1 MRKTY
6 LWAFCLVASLWCSN
20 GHAQTFET
28 QYERSVH
35 DLMTDVQQRFGVR
48 FKFDGKVDTVGKRL
62 PYADFR
68 VRPYSIEMTLDNIC
82 KYFDWNWWKQTDKL
96 YKIKP
101 YEYPRRHEDEGRMM
115 LDWLSTL
122 YNNKAEWEAR
132 RDTLRR
138 EVRQRL
144 ELDAFLDSCVVVK
157 DKKGRAERP
166 VTLSKVRRHDGYTTQ
181 NICIELTPG
190 QHLFG
195 TIYAPYGLKKKEKII
210 NKKLSESVALQSN
223 QKVQSSKQDQDKSK
237 SSKFKVQSSKKY
249 ALIVC
254 PDGHWPMRYR
264 KDEQQRLG
272 TLARMG
278 AVCVDFD
285 LYGWGE
291 SEQEVGAE
299 AHHTSRAHV
308 YQAACGYILLDWM
321 LTHRKDID
329 PERVGVMGGSGG
341 GTHTVLLSLLD
352 DRVTASAPVVHLA
365 SHFDG
370 GCPCESGKPVQL
382 SAGGTCEAELAAVMA
397 PKPMLIVSDG
407 GDWTSSVPTLEY
419 PYLQRIYSFY
429 DARDQVRNVHL
440 PNDRHDFNEH
450 KRQAVYD
457 FFIDVFDLDRTM
469 LDEDKVTIEP
479 DDDLKSLYKTQR

>member
-1 MRKTY
+1 MKKI
-6 LWAFCLVASLWCSN
+6 LVLLCAILPTMV
-20 GHAQTFET
+20 GAQTFET
-28 QYERSVH
+28 RYERSVH
-35 DLMTDVQQRFGVR
+35 DLMKDVARRFGVK
-48 FKFDGKVDTVGKRL
+48 FKFDANVDTVGKRL

-68 VRPYSIEMTLDNIC
+68 VRPYSLETTLDNIC
-82 KYFDWNWWKQTDKL
+82 KYYDWNWWKQSGNL
-96 YKIKP
+96 YKIKL
-101 YEYPRRHEDEGRMM
+101 YEYPRRHEAEGKMM
-115 LDWLSTL
+115 LDWLSSL
-122 YNNKAEWEAR
+122 YNNKEQWEAR
-132 RDTLRR
+132 RDSLRK

-144 ELDAFLDSCVVVK
+144 ELDAFLDSCVTIPTAKPSSTV
-157 DKKGRAERP
+157 ERP
-166 VTLSKVRRHDGYTTQ
+166 VTLSKVRKHDGYTTQ

-195 TIYAPYGLKKKEKII
+195 TIYAYNGKGQKLKAKSQKPLII
-210 NKKLSESVALQSN
+210 
-223 QKVQSSKQDQDKSK
+223 
-237 SSKFKVQSSKKY
+237 
-249 ALIVC
+249 C
-254 PDGHWPMRYR
+254 PDGHWPYRYR

-291 SEQEVGAE
+291 SEKEVGAE

-308 YQAACGYILLDWM
+308 YQAACGYVLLDWM

-329 PERVGVMGGSGG
+329 PARVGVMGGSGG

-352 DRVTASAPVVHLA
+352 ERVTASAPVVHLA

-382 SAGGTCEAELAAVMA
+382 AAGGTCEPELAAVMA

-407 GDWTSSVPTLEY
+407 GDWTSSVPTLEF
-419 PYLQRIYSFY
+419 PYLQRIYGFY
-429 DARDQVRNVHL
+429 GATDKVRNVHL
-440 PNDRHDFNEH
+440 PNERHDFRDN

-457 FFIDVFDLDRTM
+457 FFIDVFGLDRSM
-469 LDEDKVTIEP
+469 LDESKITIEP
-479 DDDLKSLYKTQR
+479 DEALKSLYK

>member
-1 MRKTY
+1 MMKRVIVFLPFY
-6 LWAFCLVASLWCSN
+6 LFTFLPLS
-20 GHAQTFET
+20 AQTFET
-28 QYERSVH
+28 RYERPVS
-35 DLMTDVQQRFGVR
+35 DLMNDVAKRFGVK
-48 FKFDGKVDTVGKRL
+48 FKFDSNVDTVGKRL

-68 VRPYSIEMTLDNIC
+68 VRPYSLEMTLDNIC
-82 KYFDWNWWKQTDKL
+82 KYYDWNWWKQSGNL
-96 YKIKP
+96 YKIKL
-101 YEYPRRHEDEGRMM
+101 YEYPRRHEQEGKMM
-115 LDWLSTL
+115 LDYLSSL
-122 YNNKAEWEAR
+122 YNNKEQWEAR
-132 RDTLRR
+132 RDTLRK

-144 ELDAFLDSCVVVK
+144 ELDKFLDSCVTVPTAK
-157 DKKGRAERP
+157 SSGTKERP
-166 VTLSKVRRHDGYTTQ
+166 VILSKIRKHDGYTTQ

-195 TIYAPYGLKKKEKII
+195 TIYASLKKGKH
-210 NKKLSESVALQSN
+210 
-223 QKVQSSKQDQDKSK
+223 
-237 SSKFKVQSSKKY
+237 

-254 PDGHWPMRYR
+254 PDGHWPYRYR

-278 AVCVDFD
+278 AICVDFD

-291 SEQEVGAE
+291 SEKEVGEA

-321 LTHRKDID
+321 LSHRKDID

-382 SAGGTCEAELAAVMA
+382 SAGGTCEPELAAVIA
-397 PKPMLIVSDG
+397 PKPLLIVSDD
-407 GDWTSSVPTLEY
+407 GDWTSSVPYLEF
-419 PYLQRIYSFY
+419 PYLQRIYGFY
-429 DARDQVRNVHL
+429 GAQDKVRNVHL
-440 PNDRHDFNEH
+440 PNERHDFKEN

-457 FFIDVFDLDRTM
+457 FFIDVFGLDRSM
-469 LDEDKVTIEP
+469 LDESKIEIEP
-479 DDDLKSLYKTQR
+479 ESTLKSLYQ

>member
-1 MRKTY
+1 MRK
-6 LWAFCLVASLWCSN
+6 LFVAALMAVSSVAS
-20 GHAQTFET
+20 AQTYET

-35 DLMTDVQQRFGVR
+35 DIMDDVAKRFGVR
-48 FKFDGKVDTVGKRL
+48 FKYNVDTVGRRL

-68 VRPYSIEMTLDNIC
+68 VRPYSLEATLDNIC
-82 KYFDWNWWKQTDKL
+82 KHFDWNWWKQSGNL

-101 YEYPRRHEDEGRMM
+101 YEYARRHETEGQQM
-115 LDWLSTL
+115 LDYLSSL
-122 YNNKAEWEAR
+122 YQNKEQWESR
-132 RDTLRR
+132 RDSLRR
-138 EVRQRL
+138 EVRRL
-144 ELDAFLDSCVVVK
+144 LGLDAFLDSCVLGK
-157 DKKGRAERP
+157 P
-166 VTLSKVRRHDGYTTQ
+166 LLSKVRRHDGYTTQ

-195 TIYAPYGLKKKEKII
+195 TIYSPSPRRGRKGGLPSARSGGG
-210 NKKLSESVALQSN
+210 N
-223 QKVQSSKQDQDKSK
+223 
-237 SSKFKVQSSKKY
+237 

-254 PDGHWPMRYR
+254 PDGHWPYRYR

-291 SEQEVGAE
+291 SEKEVGAE

-308 YQAACGYILLDWM
+308 YQAACGYVLLDYM
-321 LTHRKDID
+321 LKNRKDID

-370 GCPCESGKPVQL
+370 GCPCESGRPVQL
-382 SAGGTCEAELAAVMA
+382 AAGGTCEPELAAVMA

-419 PYLQRIYSFY
+419 PYLQRIYDFY
-429 DARDQVRNVHL
+429 GARDQVRNVHL
-440 PNDRHDFNEH
+440 PNERHDFGPN

-457 FFIDVFDLDRTM
+457 FFIDVFGLDRSM
-469 LDEDKVTIEP
+469 LDESKIEIEP
-479 DDDLKSLYKTQR
+479 DDALKSLYK

>member
-1 MRKTY
+1 MIAVMLLAMETT
-6 LWAFCLVASLWCSN
+6 
-20 GHAQTFET
+20 AQT
-28 QYERSVH
+28 YENQFRRPVS
-35 DLMTDVQQRFGVR
+35 DVMRDVAKRFDVR
-48 FKFDGKVDTVGKRL
+48 FKFDGNVDTAGVVL

-68 VRPYSIEMTLDNIC
+68 IRPYSLEQTLDNIC
-82 KYFDWNWWKQTDKL
+82 KHFDWNWWKQSGNV
-96 YKIKP
+96 YKIKR
-101 YEYPRRHEDEGRMM
+101 YEYPRRHEEEGRQM
-115 LDWLSTL
+115 LDYLSTL
-122 YNNKAEWEAR
+122 YSNKAEWEAR
-132 RDTLRR
+132 RDSLRR

-144 ELDAFLDSCVVVK
+144 ELDAFLDSCVLGK
-157 DKKGRAERP
+157 P
-166 VTLSKVRRHDGYTTQ
+166 LLSKIRKHDGYTTQ

-195 TIYAPYGLKKKEKII
+195 TIYASTMKGKH
-210 NKKLSESVALQSN
+210 
-223 QKVQSSKQDQDKSK
+223 
-237 SSKFKVQSSKKY
+237 

-291 SEQEVGAE
+291 SEKEVGAE

-321 LTHRKDID
+321 LKNRKDID

-352 DRVTASAPVVHLA
+352 ERVTASAPVVHLA

-382 SAGGTCEAELAAVMA
+382 AAGGTCEPELAAVMA

-407 GDWTSSVPTLEY
+407 GDWTSSVPTLEF

-429 DARDQVRNVHL
+429 GAKDKVRNVHL
-440 PNDRHDFNEH
+440 PNERHDFREN
-450 KRQAVYD
+450 KRNAVYD
-457 FFIDVFDLDRTM
+457 FFIDVFGLDRTM
-469 LDEDKVTIEP
+469 LDESKIEIEP
-479 DDDLKSLYKTQR
+479 DEQLKSLYK

>member
-1 MRKTY
+1 MNDMKKYMWRAVGILLLTSH
-6 LWAFCLVASLWCSN
+6 LSPLASQ
-20 GHAQTFET
+20 AQT
-28 QYERSVH
+28 YENQFRRPVS
-35 DLMTDVQQRFGVR
+35 DVMKDVAARFDVR
-48 FKFDGKVDTVGKRL
+48 FKFDGNVDTAGVML
-62 PYADFR
+62 TYADFR
-68 VRPYSIEMTLDNIC
+68 IRPYSLEQTLDNIC
-82 KYFDWNWWKQTDKL
+82 KHFDWNWWKQSGNL
-96 YKIKP
+96 YKIKR
-101 YEYPRRHEDEGRMM
+101 YEYPRRHEDEGRQM
-115 LDWLSTL
+115 LNYLSSL
-122 YNNKAEWEAR
+122 YHNKVEWEAR
-132 RDTLRR
+132 RDSLRK

-144 ELDAFLDSCVVVK
+144 ELDAFLDSCVL
-157 DKKGRAERP
+157 GPAL
-166 VTLSKVRRHDGYTTQ
+166 LSKIRKHDGYTTQ

-195 TIYAPYGLKKKEKII
+195 TIYASTKKGKH
-210 NKKLSESVALQSN
+210 
-223 QKVQSSKQDQDKSK
+223 
-237 SSKFKVQSSKKY
+237 

-291 SEQEVGAE
+291 SEKEVGAE

-308 YQAACGYILLDWM
+308 YQAACGYVLLDWM

-329 PERVGVMGGSGG
+329 TKRVGVMGGSGG

-382 SAGGTCEAELAAVMA
+382 SAGGTCEPELAAVMA

-407 GDWTSSVPTLEY
+407 GDWTSSVPTLEF
-419 PYLQRIYSFY
+419 PYLQRIYDFY
-429 DARDQVRNVHL
+429 GAKDKVRNVHL
-440 PNDRHDFNEH
+440 PKERHDFGKN

-457 FFIDVFDLDRTM
+457 FFIDVFSLDRSM
-469 LDEDKVTIEP
+469 LDESKIEIEP
-479 DDDLKSLYKTQR
+479 DEQLKSLYK

>member
-1 MRKTY
+1 MTAVM
-6 LWAFCLVASLWCSN
+6 LLALGAT
-20 GHAQTFET
+20 AQTYET
-28 QYERSVH
+28 QYRRPVS
-35 DLMTDVQQRFGVR
+35 DVMQDVAKRFGVK
-48 FKFDGKVDTVGKRL
+48 FKFDANVDTAGVVL

-68 VRPYSIEMTLDNIC
+68 IRPYSLEKTLDNIC
-82 KYFDWNWWKQTDKL
+82 KYFDWNWWKQHETL
-96 YKIKP
+96 YKIKR
-101 YEYPRRHEDEGRMM
+101 YEYPRRHEDEGRQM
-115 LDWLSTL
+115 LDYLSTL
-122 YNNKAEWEAR
+122 YSNKAEWEAR
-132 RDTLRR
+132 RDSLRR

-144 ELDAFLDSCVVVK
+144 ELDAFLDSCVLGK
-157 DKKGRAERP
+157 P
-166 VTLSKVRRHDGYTTQ
+166 LLSKIRKHDGYTTQ

-195 TIYAPYGLKKKEKII
+195 TIYAPVKKKRKSNLSPLTSHLSPLII
-210 NKKLSESVALQSN
+210 
-223 QKVQSSKQDQDKSK
+223 
-237 SSKFKVQSSKKY
+237 
-249 ALIVC
+249 C

-291 SEQEVGAE
+291 SEKEVGAE

-321 LTHRKDID
+321 LKNRKDID

-352 DRVTASAPVVHLA
+352 ERVTASAPVVHLA

-370 GCPCESGKPVQL
+370 GCPCESGKPIQL
-382 SAGGTCEAELAAVMA
+382 SAGGTCEPELAAVMA

-407 GDWTSSVPTLEY
+407 GDWTSSVPTLEF
-419 PYLQRIYSFY
+419 PYLQRIYGFY
-429 DARDQVRNVHL
+429 GAKEQVRNVHL
-440 PNDRHDFNEH
+440 PNERHDFGKN
-450 KRQAVYD
+450 KRNAVYD
-457 FFIDVFDLDRTM
+457 FFIDVFHLDRSM

-479 DDDLKSLYKTQR
+479 DHELKSLYK

>member
-1 MRKTY
+1 MKKQIIAIFMALFAIGAT
-6 LWAFCLVASLWCSN
+6 
-20 GHAQTFET
+20 AQTFET
-28 QYERSVH
+28 QYSRSVS
-35 DLMTDVQQRFGVR
+35 DLMTDVSQRFGVR
-48 FKFDGKVDTVGKRL
+48 FKYNVDTIGKRL

-68 VRPYSIEMTLDNIC
+68 VRPYSIEQTLDNIC
-82 KYFDWNWWKQTDKL
+82 KYFDWNWWKQSDNV

-101 YEYPRRHEDEGRMM
+101 YEYPRRHVEEGRQM
-115 LDWLSTL
+115 LNWLSSL
-122 YNNKAEWEAR
+122 YSNKEQWEAR

-144 ELDAFLDSCVVVK
+144 ELDAFLNSCTLK
-157 DKKGRAERP
+157 
-166 VTLSKVRRHDGYTTQ
+166 TQLSKVRKHDGYSTQ

-195 TIYAPYGLKKKEKII
+195 TIYASTKKGKH
-210 NKKLSESVALQSN
+210 
-223 QKVQSSKQDQDKSK
+223 
-237 SSKFKVQSSKKY
+237 

-254 PDGHWPMRYR
+254 PDGHWPYRYR

-291 SEQEVGAE
+291 SEKEVGAE

-308 YQAACGYILLDWM
+308 YQAACGYLLLDYM
-321 LTHRKDID
+321 LKNRKDID
-329 PERVGVMGGSGG
+329 PQRVGVCGGSGG

-352 DRVTASAPVVHLA
+352 ERVTACAPVVHLA

-382 SAGGTCEAELAAVMA
+382 AAGGTCEPELAAVMA

-419 PYLQRIYSFY
+419 PYLQRIYGFY
-429 DARDQVRNVHL
+429 GAADKVKNVHL
-440 PNDRHDFNEH
+440 EKERHDFGKN

-457 FFIDVFDLDRTM
+457 FFIDIFSLDRTM
-469 LDEDKVTIEP
+469 LDEDKIEIEP
-479 DDDLKSLYKTQR
+479 DEVLKSLYK

>member
-1 MRKTY
+1 MKK
-6 LWAFCLVASLWCSN
+6 LMFFLCAFLPIVA
-20 GHAQTFET
+20 GAQTFET
-28 QYERSVH
+28 RYERPVS
-35 DLMTDVQQRFGVR
+35 DLMKDVAKRFGVK
-48 FKFDGKVDTVGKRL
+48 FKFDSNVDTVGKRL

-68 VRPYSIEMTLDNIC
+68 VRPYSLEMTLDNIC
-82 KYFDWNWWKQTDKL
+82 KHYDWNWWKQSGNT
-96 YKIKP
+96 YKIKL
-101 YEYPRRHEDEGRMM
+101 YEYPRRHEQEGKMM
-115 LDWLSTL
+115 LDWLSSK
-122 YNNKAEWEAR
+122 YHNKEQWEAR
-132 RDTLRR
+132 RDSLRS

-144 ELDAFLDSCVVVK
+144 ELDAFLDTCVMK
-157 DKKGRAERP
+157 TAGKPAGTKERP
-166 VTLSKVRRHDGYTTQ
+166 VILSKVRKHDGYTTQ

-195 TIYAPYGLKKKEKII
+195 TIYASLKKGKH
-210 NKKLSESVALQSN
+210 
-223 QKVQSSKQDQDKSK
+223 
-237 SSKFKVQSSKKY
+237 

-254 PDGHWPMRYR
+254 PDGHWPYRYR
-264 KDEQQRLG
+264 KDVQQRLG

-291 SEQEVGAE
+291 SEKEVGEA

-321 LTHRKDID
+321 LSHRKDID
-329 PERVGVMGGSGG
+329 TERVGVMGGSGG

-352 DRVTASAPVVHLA
+352 ERVKASAPVVHLA

-382 SAGGTCEAELAAVMA
+382 AAGGTCEPELAAVMA

-407 GDWTSSVPTLEY
+407 GDWTSSVPTLEF
-419 PYLQRIYSFY
+419 PYLQRIYGFY
-429 DARDQVRNVHL
+429 GAKDKVRNVHL
-440 PNDRHDFNEH
+440 PNERHDFKEN

-457 FFIDVFDLDRTM
+457 FFIDVFGLDRSM
-469 LDEDKVTIEP
+469 LDESKVTIEP
-479 DDDLKSLYKTQR
+479 DEALKSLYR

>member
-1 MRKTY
+1 MLAATTTAGMGQTY
-6 LWAFCLVASLWCSN
+6 
-20 GHAQTFET
+20 ET
-28 QYERSVH
+28 QFERPVS
-35 DLMTDVQQRFGVR
+35 DLMQDVQKRFGVK
-48 FKFDGKVDTVGKRL
+48 FKYNVDTVGKRL

-82 KYFDWNWWKQTDKL
+82 KYFDWNWWKQSDKL

-101 YEYPRRHEDEGRMM
+101 YEYPRRHEAEGKMM
-115 LDWLSTL
+115 LDYLSGL
-122 YNNKAEWEAR
+122 YGNKAQWEAR
-132 RDTLRR
+132 RDSLRR

-144 ELDAFLDSCVVVK
+144 ELDAFLDSCTLK
-157 DKKGRAERP
+157 P
-166 VTLSKVRRHDGYTTQ
+166 ILSKVRKHDGYTTQ

-195 TIYAPYGLKKKEKII
+195 TIYASMKKGKH
-210 NKKLSESVALQSN
+210 
-223 QKVQSSKQDQDKSK
+223 
-237 SSKFKVQSSKKY
+237 

-254 PDGHWPMRYR
+254 PDGHWPYRYR

-291 SEQEVGAE
+291 SEKEVGAD
-299 AHHTSRAHV
+299 AHHTARAHV
-308 YQAACGYILLDWM
+308 YQAACGYVLLDYM
-321 LTHRKDID
+321 LKNRKDID

-352 DRVTASAPVVHLA
+352 ERVTASAPVVHLA

-382 SAGGTCEAELAAVMA
+382 SAGGTCEPELAAVMA

-407 GDWTSSVPTLEY
+407 GDWTSSVPTLEF
-419 PYLQRIYSFY
+419 PYLQRIYGFY
-429 DARDQVRNVHL
+429 GAADKVRNVHL
-440 PNDRHDFNEH
+440 PNERHDFKEN

-457 FFIDVFDLDRTM
+457 FFIDVFGLDRTM
-469 LDEDKVTIEP
+469 LDESKIEIEP
-479 DDDLKSLYKTQR
+479 DEALKSLYK

>member
-1 MRKTY
+1 MRSH
-6 LWAFCLVASLWCSN
+6 LFALFLSLSLTAT
-20 GHAQTFET
+20 AQSFET
-28 QYERSVH
+28 RFERPVH
-35 DLMTDVQQRFGVR
+35 DVMGDVAKRFGVR

-68 VRPYSIEMTLDNIC
+68 VRPYSLEMTLDNIC
-82 KYFDWNWWKQTDKL
+82 KYFDWNWWKQSGNL

-101 YEYPRRHEDEGRMM
+101 YEYARRHESEGKMM
-115 LDWLSTL
+115 LDWLSSL
-122 YNNKAEWEAR
+122 YANREQWEAR
-132 RDTLRR
+132 RDSLRR

-144 ELDAFLDSCVVVK
+144 ELDAYLDACVVVK
-157 DKKGRAERP
+157 DKQGKPQRP

-190 QHLFG
+190 EHLFG
-195 TIYAPYGLKKKEKII
+195 TIYSPSSRS
-210 NKKLSESVALQSN
+210 NRNNRNNQSTPSTRN
-223 QKVQSSKQDQDKSK
+223 TPDTRRH
-237 SSKFKVQSSKKY
+237 

-254 PDGHWPMRYR
+254 PDGHWPYRYR
-264 KDEQQRLG
+264 ADEQQRLG

-291 SEQEVGAE
+291 SEKEVGQE

-308 YQAACGYILLDWM
+308 YQAACGYVLLDWM
-321 LTHRKDID
+321 LTHRNDID
-329 PERVGVMGGSGG
+329 RQRIGVMGGSGG

-382 SAGGTCEAELAAVMA
+382 AAGGTCEPELAAVMA

-407 GDWTSSVPTLEY
+407 GDWTASVPALEF
-419 PYLQRIYSFY
+419 PFLQRVYGFY
-429 DARDQVRNVHL
+429 GAQDRVRNVHL
-440 PNDRHDFNEH
+440 TGERHDFGPN

-457 FFIDVFDLDRTM
+457 FFADVFDLDRSM
-469 LDEDKVTIEP
+469 QDESKITIESEEA
-479 DDDLKSLYKTQR
+479 LKSNIK

>member
-1 MRKTY
+1 MRKIWFALLAAVST
-6 LWAFCLVASLWCSN
+6 AAA
-20 GHAQTFET
+20 AQSFET
-28 QYERSVH
+28 AYERSVS
-35 DLMTDVQQRFGVR
+35 DLMGDVSRRFGVK
-48 FKFDGKVDTVGKRL
+48 FKYNVDTVGRRL

-68 VRPYSIEMTLDNIC
+68 VRPYSLETTLDNIC
-82 KYFDWNWWKQTDKL
+82 KYFDWNWWKQSDKL

-101 YEYPRRHEDEGRMM
+101 YEYPRRHEDEGRQM
-115 LDWLSTL
+115 LDYLSTL
-122 YNNKAEWEAR
+122 YNNKAQWEAR

-138 EVRQRL
+138 EVRRLL
-144 ELDAFLDSCVVVK
+144 ELDAFLDSCVLVPTGKAPAV
-157 DKKGRAERP
+157 RYERP
-166 VTLSKVRRHDGYTTQ
+166 VTLSKVRRHNGYTTQ

-195 TIYAPYGLKKKEKII
+195 TVYAPADRNIRKPG
-210 NKKLSESVALQSN
+210 SH
-223 QKVQSSKQDQDKSK
+223 
-237 SSKFKVQSSKKY
+237 

-254 PDGHWPMRYR
+254 PDGHWPYRYR

-291 SEQEVGAE
+291 SEQEVGKE

-308 YQAACGYILLDWM
+308 YQAACGYVLLDYM
-321 LTHRKDID
+321 LKNRKDID
-329 PERVGVMGGSGG
+329 PQRVGVMGGSGG

-352 DRVTASAPVVHLA
+352 ERVTASAPVVHLA

-382 SAGGTCEAELAAVMA
+382 AAGGTCEPELAAVMA

-407 GDWTSSVPTLEY
+407 GDWTASVPTLEF
-419 PYLQRIYSFY
+419 PYLQRIYDFY
-429 DARDQVRNVHL
+429 GAREQVRNVHL
-440 PNDRHDFNEH
+440 PSERHDFGPN

-457 FFIDVFDLDRTM
+457 FFIDVFGLDRSM
-469 LDEDKVTIEP
+469 LDESKVEIEP
-479 DDDLKSLYKTQR
+479 DDALKSLYK

>member
-1 MRKTY
+1 MRNY
-6 LWAFCLVASLWCSN
+6 LFAALLAASSVAT
-20 GHAQTFET
+20 AQTFENH
-28 QYERSVH
+28 YERPVH
-35 DLMTDVQQRFGVR
+35 NLMQDVAQRFGVR
-48 FKFDGKVDTVGKRL
+48 FKFDGNVDTIGKRL

-68 VRPYSIEMTLDNIC
+68 VRPYSLETTLDNIC
-82 KYFDWNWWKQTDKL
+82 KYFDWNWWKQSGNL
-96 YKIKP
+96 YKIKR
-101 YEYPRRHEDEGRMM
+101 YEYPRRHEQEGRLM
-115 LDWLSTL
+115 LDYLSSL
-122 YNNKAEWEAR
+122 YADKAQWEAR
-132 RDTLRR
+132 RDSLRR

-144 ELDAFLDSCVVVK
+144 ELDAFLDSCVLGK
-157 DKKGRAERP
+157 P
-166 VTLSKVRRHDGYTTQ
+166 LLSKVRKHDGYTTQ

-195 TIYAPYGLKKKEKII
+195 TIYASTKKG
-210 NKKLSESVALQSN
+210 QH
-223 QKVQSSKQDQDKSK
+223 
-237 SSKFKVQSSKKY
+237 

-291 SEQEVGAE
+291 SEREVGAE

-308 YQAACGYILLDWM
+308 YQAACGYILLDYM
-321 LTHRKDID
+321 LKNRKDID
-329 PERVGVMGGSGG
+329 PARVGVMGGSGG

-382 SAGGTCEAELAAVMA
+382 AAGGTCEPELAAVMA

-419 PYLQRIYSFY
+419 PYLQRIYGFY
-429 DARDQVRNVHL
+429 GATDKVRNVHL
-440 PNDRHDFNEH
+440 PSERHDFGKN

-457 FFIDVFDLDRTM
+457 FFIDVFHLDRAM
-469 LDEDKVTIEP
+469 LDESKVQIEP
-479 DDDLKSLYKTQR
+479 DEALKSLYK

>member
-1 MRKTY
+1 MTAYDSMKKMSRTAICKGSVLLFY
-6 LWAFCLVASLWCSN
+6 LFTFLPLD
-20 GHAQTFET
+20 AQTFET

-35 DLMTDVQQRFGVR
+35 DLMQDVAKRFGVK
-48 FKFDGKVDTVGKRL
+48 FKYNVDTAGCRL

-82 KYFDWNWWKQTDKL
+82 KHFDWNWWKQSGNT

-101 YEYPRRHEDEGRMM
+101 YEYPRRHEEEGRMM
-115 LDWLSTL
+115 LDYLSTL
-122 YNNKAEWEAR
+122 YNNKEQWEAR
-132 RDTLRR
+132 RDILRK

-144 ELDAFLDSCVVVK
+144 GLDAFLDSCVVIK
-157 DKKGRAERP
+157 DKRGNTERP
-166 VTLSKVRRHDGYTTQ
+166 VILSKVRKHDGYTTQ

-195 TIYAPYGLKKKEKII
+195 TIYNPLPTSPRGGVRRPSLGRGRGRGFPLII
-210 NKKLSESVALQSN
+210 
-223 QKVQSSKQDQDKSK
+223 
-237 SSKFKVQSSKKY
+237 
-249 ALIVC
+249 C

-291 SEQEVGAE
+291 SEKEVGAE

-308 YQAACGYILLDWM
+308 YQAACGYILLDYM

-329 PERVGVMGGSGG
+329 TQRVGVMGGSGG

-352 DRVTASAPVVHLA
+352 ERVTASAPVVHLA

-382 SAGGTCEAELAAVMA
+382 AGGGTCEPELAAIMA

-407 GDWTSSVPTLEY
+407 GDWTSTVPTLEF
-419 PYLQRIYSFY
+419 PYLQRIYGFY
-429 DARDQVRNVHL
+429 DAKDQVRNVHL
-440 PNDRHDFNEH
+440 PNERHDFNKN

-457 FFIDVFDLDRTM
+457 FFIDVFGLDRTM
-469 LDEDKVTIEP
+469 LDEDKITIEP
-479 DDDLKSLYKTQR
+479 EEALKSLYK

>member
-1 MRKTY
+1 MRIALLTI
-6 LWAFCLVASLWCSN
+6 LAAFTMNAA
-20 GHAQTFET
+20 AQTFET
-28 QYERSVH
+28 QYERSVS
-35 DLMTDVQQRFGVR
+35 DLMTDVQKRFGVR
-48 FKFDGKVDTVGKRL
+48 FKYNVDTIGKRL

-68 VRPYSIEMTLDNIC
+68 IRPYSIEQTLDNIC
-82 KYFDWNWWKQTDKL
+82 KYFDWNWWKQNGNV

-101 YEYPRRHEDEGRMM
+101 YEYPRRHEEEGRQM
-115 LDWLSTL
+115 LEWLSSL
-122 YNNKAEWEAR
+122 YGNKAQWEAR
-132 RDTLRR
+132 RDSLRK

-144 ELDAFLDSCVVVK
+144 ELDAFLDSCVGVK
-157 DKKGRAERP
+157 VDRSGDQCQLSIINCQ
-166 VTLSKVRRHDGYTTQ
+166 LSKVRKHDGYTTQ

-195 TIYAPYGLKKKEKII
+195 TIYASLKKGKH
-210 NKKLSESVALQSN
+210 
-223 QKVQSSKQDQDKSK
+223 
-237 SSKFKVQSSKKY
+237 

-254 PDGHWPMRYR
+254 PDGHWPYRYR

-278 AVCVDFD
+278 AICVDFD

-291 SEQEVGAE
+291 SEQEVGKE

-308 YQAACGYILLDWM
+308 YQAACGYILLNYM
-321 LTHRKDID
+321 LKYRKDID
-329 PERVGVMGGSGG
+329 PSRIGVMGGSGG

-352 DRVTASAPVVHLA
+352 ERVTASAPVVHLA

-370 GCPCESGKPVQL
+370 GCPCESGKPIQL

-419 PYLQRIYSFY
+419 PYLQRIYDFY
-429 DARDQVRNVHL
+429 GARENVRNVHL
-440 PNDRHDFNEH
+440 PNERHDFNKN

-457 FFIDVFDLDRTM
+457 FFIDVFGLDRSM
-469 LDEDKVTIEP
+469 LDEDKITIEP
-479 DDDLKSLYKTQR
+479 DDALKSLYK